1 MSSASSVVGLI
12 ERFKA
17 GNPDAANDL
26 WQRYGDRLVRLA
38 RRKLGRLPRRMVDE
52 EDVALSAFNSLCAGA
67 VKGRF
72 PDVADEKSLWAL
84 LVFIT
89 AQKAADCINHQVRKK
104 RGGGKVQGHSALVGK
119 SSTNQWGS
127 FDAFLASEPGPAT
140 LNIWADEYERLLAV
154 LGDPLL
160 RQIADL
166 SVQRYT
172 VDEIA
177 NKLGLARRT
186 IHRKLAL
193 IRKALL
199 RETTRRK
206 DMAAPKGV
214 SP

>member
-17 GNPDAANDL
+17 GNPDAVHDL
-26 WQRYGDRLVRLA
+26 WRRYCDRLVRLA

-72 PDVADEKSLWAL
+72 PDVADEKSLWGL

-89 AQKAADCINHQVRKK
+89 AQKAADCINHEVRKK
-104 RGGGKVQGHSALVGK
+104 RGGGKVRGHSALVGRAPNGQK
-119 SSTNQWGS
+119 GS
-127 FDAFLASEPGPAT
+127 FDAFLASKPGPAT
-140 LNIWADEYERLLAV
+140 LNIWAEEYERLLAG

-172 VDEIA
+172 VDDIA

-206 DMAAPKGV
+206 DMPAPKGV